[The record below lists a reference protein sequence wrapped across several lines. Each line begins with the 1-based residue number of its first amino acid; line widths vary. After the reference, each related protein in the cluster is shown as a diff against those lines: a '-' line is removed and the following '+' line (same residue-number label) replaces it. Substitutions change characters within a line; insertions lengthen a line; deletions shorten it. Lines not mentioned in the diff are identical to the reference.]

1 MTFRQPTPL
10 TEPFKSF
17 ATYLEQVEG
26 KASSTARNYALGA
39 MKLVRDGFPER
50 VTIAHAE
57 QHQWHWLA
65 FQRFAQRVSPTGRPF
80 DLPWLPME
88 HWALHL
94 LPGTGSGKTKT
105 GLVVLAGEFGHLQ
118 VWCAECDK
126 ANSPDCERS
135 LDGSDMV
142 LARLLA
148 ADVLNT
154 HVWHMGDDDQAPPC
168 ARRLRG
174 GSRFVHLLWATQPRI
189 QSWEQELQARLGR
202 KQRRTDLIR
211 KWNIEALRAE
221 GLLPAR
227 GGGGCSCGYRNAGGW
242 DGPGCPVC
250 DD

>member
-80 DLPWLPME
+80 ELPWLPMWS
-88 HWALHL
+88 WATNP
-94 LPGTGSGKTKT
+94 LPARGRSGT
-105 GLVVLAGEFGHLQ
+105 GLVALAGALGPLQ
-118 VWCAECDK
+118 VWCAACGE
-126 ANSPDCERS
+126 PDTPYCVSVDHEAE
-135 LDGSDMV
+135 MV
-142 LARLLA
+142 VARLLA
-148 ADVLNT
+148 QDVLRE
-154 HVWHMGDDDQAPPC
+154 HIRRAESGDRDLSPC
-168 ARRLRG
+168 EARLRH
-174 GSRFVHLLWATQPRI
+174 GSRFIHLLWATQPPVLL
-189 QSWEQELQARLGR
+189 WELELQARLR
-202 KQRRTDLIR
+202 TEQRQEELNR
-211 KWNIEALRAE
+211 KWDHEAYLADMMMCS
-221 GLLPAR
+221 
-227 GGGGCSCGYRNAGGW
+227 GGGCSCGYRNAGGW